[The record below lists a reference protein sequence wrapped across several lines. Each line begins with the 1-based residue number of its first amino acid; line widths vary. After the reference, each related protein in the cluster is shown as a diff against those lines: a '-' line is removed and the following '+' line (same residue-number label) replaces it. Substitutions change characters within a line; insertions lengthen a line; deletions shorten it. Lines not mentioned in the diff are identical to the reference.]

1 MAVLNG
7 VGVNCCLK
15 AGALTHIRSI
25 LQMALFRNGRPETAA
40 TRSKVNAV
48 RVVAASFIRTPKGGG
63 FLEPF
68 L

>member
-7 VGVNCCLK
+7 MGVNCCLK

-25 LQMALFRNGRPETAA
+25 LQMALFRNRTPEAAA
-40 TRSKVNAV
+40 TRCNVNAV
-48 RVVAASFIRTPKGGG
+48 RVAAAPFIRTPKGGS
-63 FLEPF
+63 FLELF

>member
-1 MAVLNG
+1 
-7 VGVNCCLK
+7 
-15 AGALTHIRSI
+15 
-25 LQMALFRNGRPETAA
+25 MALFRNGRPETAA
-40 TRSKVNAV
+40 TRCKVNAV